1 MWIINIWLVLC
12 IYNFFSHGKNGTQ
25 FIKYHFFCLFYKNVV
40 KICCRRAY
48 IKEKNCNFAR
58 D

>member
-1 MWIINIWLVLC
+1 MGKMGRSLLNII
-12 IYNFFSHGKNGTQ
+12 
-25 FIKYHFFCLFYKNVV
+25 FFCLFYKNVV
-40 KICCRRAY
+40 KICCRKAY